1 MSISAGHSQLFILG
15 VVQYYD
21 MEGANTSK
29 PLGTEL
35 VPVLT

>member
-1 MSISAGHSQLFILG
+1 MSISAGHSQLFMVG

-29 PLGTEL
+29 PLGTGF